1 LKTTVSLEHS
11 KNQLMN
17 MDFLII
23 GGGLAGSLLL
33 SALKHF
39 HPKLKVLL
47 LEQNS
52 SLGGNH
58 TWCLHDADIPSGANS
73 WFQPLLSR
81 TWAEYH
87 VYFPEH
93 DRRLKSA
100 YHSIQSTDLSKKILG
115 QWSSSIR
122 LNCKVTQTTR
132 DAESGLWKVSA
143 ECDQTVFE
151 YSATTVIR
159 CSGWKKNSTHQRLG
173 YQKFVGL
180 DVELTEPH
188 CLDHVVLMDARVPQ
202 VDGYRFMYLLPWSE
216 TSLLVED
223 TYYSNHPN
231 LKVERIQKEIQ
242 NYLDL
247 RGWKIKTIHRS
258 EEGCLPLDLDPS
270 KESESSEIPPCL
282 GAESNFLNP
291 VTGYTLPY
299 TLRAIDQLMHQGNLT
314 DESCRRT
321 LRELRQAESSKLS
334 YLNFLN
340 RMMFLAARNENRYK
354 ILQRFYLMPEGTIQR
369 FYTGSLNWWDRIRIL
384 VGKPPVSVISALKVL
399 KSRKNVTHLDPS

>member
-1 LKTTVSLEHS
+1 MKTTGNLEHS

-17 MDFLII
+17 VDFLII
-23 GGGLAGSLLL
+23 GGGLAGCLLL

-58 TWCLHDADIPSGANS
+58 TWCLHDADIPSDSRA
-73 WFQPLLSR
+73 WFLPLLSR
-81 TWAEYH
+81 SWAEYH

-93 DRRLKSA
+93 DRRLKSP
-100 YHSIQSTDLSKKILG
+100 YHSIQSTDLNRKILE
-115 QWSSSIR
+115 QWSSSIQ
-122 LNCKVTQTTR
+122 LNCKVSSTLR
-132 DAESGLWKVSA
+132 DAESGLWKVAVES
-143 ECDQTVFE
+143 DSQSE

-159 CSGWKKNSTHQRLG
+159 CSGWKKNPPGQRLG

-180 DVELTEPH
+180 DLELSEPH
-188 CLDHVVLMDARVPQ
+188 GLDHVILMDARVPQ

-223 TYYSNHPN
+223 TYYSNHPT

-242 NYLDL
+242 NYLAL
-247 RGWKIKTIHRS
+247 RGWKIKNIHRS
-258 EEGCLPLDLDPS
+258 EEGCLPLDLDPNKVGDS
-270 KESESSEIPPCL
+270 LDIPPCL

-299 TLRAIDQLMHQGNLT
+299 TLRAIDKLMQQGNLT

-321 LRELRQAESSKLS
+321 LSGLRQSEGSRLG

-340 RMMFLAARNENRYK
+340 RMMFLAARNESRYK
-354 ILQRFYLMPEGTIQR
+354 ILQRFYLMPEKTIQR

-384 VGKPPVSVISALKVL
+384 VGKPPVPVIAALKVL
-399 KSRKNVTHLDPS
+399 KSRKSVTHLDPS